1 MPSYQTLKR
10 IKNDLFYSH
19 WTIEDLELVLF
30 NPMTFL
36 VKVALL
42 GIFVWAVGPWG
53 VAIGVL
59 IAVLSSISSK

>member
-1 MPSYQTLKR
+1 MSFSTA
-10 IKNDLFYSH
+10 H
-19 WTIEDLELVLF
+19 WTNRRLKLVLF
-30 NPMTFL
+30 NTMSFL